1 MYLCVSF
8 IHSFI
13 YLSTYLVVH
22 LLIRLFIQLF
32 ITNSSILHSFIH
44 SCIHAFMHLFIHSF
58 IRSFIHAFVRSF
70 ICPVIVD
77 MEKLYLNVA
86 FTGFFMSDELRAL
99 FCHGINTFLT
109 CDGVNLL
116 EAYISVRSLG
126 RSFFFL
132 HCESFW
138 GLCGE
143 TLPFTRS
150 SPRLWR
156 NQTVQNRS
164 VHVKLESLSLY
175 LLFLVMWS
183 NLFFGFIL
191 STLLP
196 TVSSSVVPLGG
207 RLGEWSGNGAKNKIW
222 RRGPPRETWPT
233 SEAGHAPLPQ
243 EQTNQSA
250 K

>member
-13 YLSTYLVVH
+13 YLSIYLFVVH

-32 ITNSSILHSFIH
+32 IIHPYLIHSFIHSFIH
-44 SCIHAFMHLFIHSF
+44 SCVHAFVHASF
-58 IRSFIHAFVRSF
+58 LRSFIHSSMHSFVRSF

-116 EAYISVRSLG
+116 GAYISGRSLG

-150 SPRLWR
+150 SPRL
-156 NQTVQNRS
+156 
-164 VHVKLESLSLY
+164 
-175 LLFLVMWS
+175 
-183 NLFFGFIL
+183 
-191 STLLP
+191 
-196 TVSSSVVPLGG
+196 
-207 RLGEWSGNGAKNKIW
+207 
-222 RRGPPRETWPT
+222 
-233 SEAGHAPLPQ
+233 
-243 EQTNQSA
+243 
-250 K
+250 